1 MLKVLLIGCLFPITI
16 SNPSFGL
23 TESVDLFGQ
32 INSVDLVLND
42 IWIEPENPREGETVS
57 IHGSVY
63 NAGIIPNGDVSDAVT
78 VAYIVN
84 GEIVEINL
92 LENILP
98 GINNGIKISSG
109 PVFDANSGSYIAT
122 VIINYHDTLSHLR
135 DNQGNNIVQ
144 KKFEIGDALPSII
157 TSEIY
162 QYYNKE
168 TEKQQITIHGE
179 LTDFFQERV
188 INKEIIVDIGTILQK
203 KIATN
208 VNGTFSL
215 TIDIPFV
222 NDIVEVKTNLKDNSL
237 LSRSSQ
243 IIYPIKLNEEQSIL
257 ALEIMPNSPKFN
269 FENSTFTIVLF
280 QDSYDNMFKK
290 ISTNEYDEHAKILD
304 DSFLTV
310 IPANH
315 EYIAEIYY
323 EGRLL
328 SAFQTFFTDNS
339 VVKKDIFIPE
349 YGQVKFRVLDEFGV
363 PQTDILIDNWI
374 YSSVTDTDGMTDWNE
389 ILPTVTPNEPYVAKA
404 TFPDGSVVWSN
415 PFLLDSE
422 EKKVISIIKGRH
434 NP

>member
-215 TIDIPFV
+215 TTDIPFV

-422 EKKVISIIKGRH
+422 EKKVISIIKGGH